1 MQIRLQNQDL
11 PFCLRSQS
19 SIFYYF
25 SKKKSNKKQ
34 KCSTQH
40 CVLSTIPC
48 KTKVCIV
55 DISYQKITQ
64 AIQETILPATAKKSK
79 RGPESSWRE
88 SLFIVQFRDLCW
100 LRHQAS
106 TLYIKVNLTCDTLRI
121 NPNPLKSSIEKELK
135 SEELSFS
142 RIRYF
147 WRLGLR
153 KKKSIIF
160 IIVDFT
166 CLVGLIN
173 GNVYNFRHVIDK
185 YLG

>member
-1 MQIRLQNQDL
+1 MPCKFAFKIKICHFVFDHNPLFSIIFQRRNQI
-11 PFCLRSQS
+11 
-19 SIFYYF
+19 
-25 SKKKSNKKQ
+25 KKQ

-142 RIRYF
+142 CIRYF

-153 KKKSIIF
+153 KKI
-160 IIVDFT
+160 
-166 CLVGLIN
+166 
-173 GNVYNFRHVIDK
+173 Y
-185 YLG
+185 YLHYRRFYMPSWFN